1 MVAHLI
7 DGFVLNGPHLQLFV
21 VILVLRLQLQYQGL
35 TVQNMLEAELLV
47 AWCSG
52 KLLVE
57 KFHLGLVVKLEV
69 QHMMLFL
76 ALPA

>member
-7 DGFVLNGPHLQLFV
+7 DGFAQNDQHLQLFV
-21 VILVLRLQLQYQGL
+21 VTLVLRLQLQYQGL

-47 AWCSG
+47 VWCSG

-57 KFHLGLVVKLEV
+57 KLHLGLVVKLEV

-76 ALPA
+76 ALLV